1 MKKIL
6 VAIATMFIACA
17 AMSAQDQLEFLG
29 VPVKGTVK
37 SLTQDLRKVGFKPDR
52 YRAGLYYGKYRKQSV
67 QVVLGLDA
75 DGSDHTHVLVLN
87 YPVAKSW
94 KATVNQYER
103 VKMALAAD
111 YGQPTMSR
119 EEYDYPYTEADG
131 FRALDEG
138 KCRYITTFSI
148 YEGGTT
154 DNGAPVGSAAAFRK
168 DGGKPFLGEIT
179 LTISPED
186 RKVRVYFRAVD

>member
-6 VAIATMFIACA
+6 VALASMIIACVT
-17 AMSAQDQLEFLG
+17 MSAQDKLEFLG
-29 VPVKGTVK
+29 VPVEGTVK
-37 SLTQDLRKVGFKPDR
+37 SLTQDLKTVGFKADR
-52 YRAGLYYGKYRKQSV
+52 LRSGLFYGKYRKQEA
-67 QVVLGLDA
+67 QLVLGLDA
-75 DGSDHTHVLVLN
+75 ENSDDVHVIVLSF
-87 YPVAKSW
+87 PLAKSW
-94 KATVNQYER
+94 KATLTKYESL
-103 VKMALAAD
+103 KMALVAD
-111 YGQPTMSR
+111 YGQATMSR

-131 FRALDEG
+131 FRAIDEG

-186 RKVRVYFRAVD
+186 HKVRIYFRAVD